1 MYLVFRHFS
10 KTLVLL
16 CSVKYTFFSMFP
28 QKNVHIICSSLASKF
43 IVEIDNNAIAVIY
56 VDLISC
62 LLKVECYFFKLLLR
76 KAKNIVCTVINTQRV
91 RQIFIA

>member
-16 CSVKYTFFSMFP
+16 CSVKYTFFQCSHKGMF
-28 QKNVHIICSSLASKF
+28 ILLICSSLASKF
-43 IVEIDNNAIAVIY
+43 IVEIDDNAIAVIY

-62 LLKVECYFFKLLLR
+62 LLKVECYFF
-76 KAKNIVCTVINTQRV
+76 N
-91 RQIFIA
+91 FF

>member
-16 CSVKYTFFSMFP
+16 CLVKYTFFQCFHKRMF
-28 QKNVHIICSSLASKF
+28 ILLICSSLASKF
-43 IVEIDNNAIAVIY
+43 IVEIDDNAIAVIY

-62 LLKVECYFFKLLLR
+62 LLKVECYFLTSFR
-76 KAKNIVCTVINTQRV
+76 
-91 RQIFIA
+91 